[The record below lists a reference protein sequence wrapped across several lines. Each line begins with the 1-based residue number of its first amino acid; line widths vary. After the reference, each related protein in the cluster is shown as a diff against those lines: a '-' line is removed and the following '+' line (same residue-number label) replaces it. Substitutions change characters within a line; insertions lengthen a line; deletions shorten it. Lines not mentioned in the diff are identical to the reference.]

1 MPFRTNQASE
11 QKGSYASTSSSKG
24 SYSSTSDSSSKG
36 SYSSTS
42 PSKGSYSSTSDS
54 RSSDRPSYSSTSA
67 PRSSDRPSYSSQPPQ
82 RNSDRPVYSST
93 STAAPSRSAQA
104 MTPAPVSTARDTI
117 STTAIPYVRPLRAM
131 PEVARGK
138 GNLDEIKLCGYNACQ
153 KLHDSRPHDIIR
165 VYLVEARL
173 EEFSELVKSCCLKRK
188 AYHVVTSEDMDKISG
203 STHHEGVCIIAKR
216 RLPPSWVNFLAQLDE
231 NESAASLVLILEDV
245 ANPHNVGAILR
256 SAANFG
262 CRYVVLPNEKDFKPS
277 AALLRTAEG
286 GGESVEFISG
296 PSISLISTELRQR
309 GMSVLGTALK
319 GRINLYQPGTGGALP
334 ARLAVM
340 LGNEAR
346 GLSPDARKASEGMI
360 TIPGT
365 GAVQSLNVGIAAAL
379 VAGEYFRQ
387 HAPTVR

>member
-1 MPFRTNQASE
+1 
-11 QKGSYASTSSSKG
+11 
-24 SYSSTSDSSSKG
+24 
-36 SYSSTS
+36 
-42 PSKGSYSSTSDS
+42 
-54 RSSDRPSYSSTSA
+54 
-67 PRSSDRPSYSSQPPQ
+67 
-82 RNSDRPVYSST
+82 
-93 STAAPSRSAQA
+93 
-104 MTPAPVSTARDTI
+104 
-117 STTAIPYVRPLRAM
+117 M

-153 KLHDSRPHDIIR
+153 KLHDTRPHDIIR

-231 NESAASLVLILEDV
+231 NESASTLVLILEDV

-286 GGESVEFISG
+286 GGESVEFVSG
-296 PSISLISTELRQR
+296 PSINLISTELRQR

-319 GRINLYQPGTGGALP
+319 GRINLYQPGAGGVLP
-334 ARLAVM
+334 GRLAVM

-346 GLSPDARKASEGMI
+346 GLSPDARKAVEGMI

-379 VAGEYFRQ
+379 VAGEYYRQ
-387 HAPTVR
+387 HAPTVK

>member
-1 MPFRTNQASE
+1 MQ
-11 QKGSYASTSSSKG
+11 G
-24 SYSSTSDSSSKG
+24 
-36 SYSSTS
+36 
-42 PSKGSYSSTSDS
+42 
-54 RSSDRPSYSSTSA
+54 
-67 PRSSDRPSYSSQPPQ
+67 
-82 RNSDRPVYSST
+82 V
-93 STAAPSRSAQA
+93 
-104 MTPAPVSTARDTI
+104 TPAPISTARDTI

-153 KLHDSRPHDIIR
+153 KLHDTRPHDIIR

-188 AYHVVTSEDMDKISG
+188 AYHVVTTEDMDKISG

-286 GGESVEFISG
+286 GGESVEFVSG

-319 GRINLYQPGTGGALP
+319 GRVNLYQPGAGGALP

-346 GLSPDARKASEGMI
+346 GLSPDARKAAEGMI

-387 HAPTVR
+387 HAPASRE

>member
-1 MPFRTNQASE
+1 MNQNDLDFPIKSGSSVPYKTNQSKE
-11 QKGSYASTSSSKG
+11 LKGSYSSTPSNNKG
-24 SYSSTSDSSSKG
+24 SYSSTSSARESYSTTSSKRET
-36 SYSSTS
+36 YSTTS
-42 PSKGSYSSTSDS
+42 PQ
-54 RSSDRPSYSSTSA
+54 RESYSSTSA
-67 PRSSDRPSYSSQPPQ
+67 PRSADRPSYSSK
-82 RNSDRPVYSST
+82 SSAVPSRAALT
-93 STAAPSRSAQA
+93 ST
-104 MTPAPVSTARDTI
+104 PASVSTARDTI

-153 KLHDSRPHDIIR
+153 KLHDTRPHDIIR

-231 NESAASLVLILEDV
+231 NESASTLVLILEDV

-286 GGESVEFISG
+286 GGESVEFVSG
-296 PSISLISTELRQR
+296 PSINLISTELRQR

-319 GRINLYQPGTGGALP
+319 GRINLYQPGAGGILP

-346 GLSPDARKASEGMI
+346 GLSPDARKAVEGMI

-379 VAGEYFRQ
+379 VAGEYYRQ
-387 HAPTVR
+387 HAPTVK